1 MFVFFNLLNCSIF
14 ILLSNLNFLLRF
26 PPFDTPSEVGEVHFI
41 QTPYLSGTFFPYR
54 IVMEY
59 SGFRDCGQVGENTKK
74 FSFTATTLRQI
85 QSAPTVEVLQRDWF
99 KSSNEVFP

>member
-1 MFVFFNLLNCSIF
+1 MHFSICEIVQYSSF
-14 ILLSNLNFLLRF
+14 CLTELPVTL

>member
-1 MFVFFNLLNCSIF
+1 MFAFFNLLNCSIF
-14 ILLSNLNFLLRF
+14 ILLSTELPVTL